1 MAALRVRNELSV
13 LCRHLCAAS
22 SSMCSFDSVA
32 NNSWVRWKLPSNEY
46 CSVLYRALI
55 FSLGQCH
62 AEQYFHLNAIG
73 YALLGKM
80 VKQKRQKVKVSP
92 IGLFL
97 QISTRG
103 PVSLKGT
110 KAVEHLL

>member
-1 MAALRVRNELSV
+1 MCALLQTPV
-13 LCRHLCAAS
+13 CDFIFD
-22 SSMCSFDSVA
+22 MCSFDSVA
-32 NNSWVRWKLPSNEY
+32 NNSWVCWKLPGNECY
-46 CSVLYRALI
+46 SVLYRALI

-62 AEQYFHLNAIG
+62 AEQYFHLNTIG

-80 VKQKRQKVKVSP
+80 VKQKRQKVNVSP

-103 PVSLKGT
+103 PVSL
-110 KAVEHLL
+110 